1 METDQMPLTAEQLL
15 KESRALPAEER
26 VCLAEAILASCDPPG
41 DLPFSLE
48 WLTEARRR
56 CAEIDAGGVALTPWD
71 EVKRRVRQ
79 KLQVKTR
86 G

>member
-1 METDQMPLTAEQLL
+1 MPLTSEQLL
-15 KESRALPAEER
+15 KESLALPADER

-41 DLPFSLE
+41 ELPFSQA
-48 WLTEARRR
+48 WLTESKRR
-56 CAEIDAGGVALTPWD
+56 CAEIDAGGVPLTPWD

-79 KLQVKTR
+79 KLEGQAR